1 MTNHNLNKP
10 PKLKK
15 CKSISELDIYQ
26 FVNSKDIRLY
36 LKDIKYEFEPV
47 CAAFIIWQSRR
58 HSLKEKHEA
67 WKTLIASTP
76 DVAVPKRLNCAG
88 WDSSL

>member
-1 MTNHNLNKP
+1 MTNHNINKP

-26 FVNSKDIRLY
+26 FVNSKDI
-36 LKDIKYEFEPV
+36 KYKFEPV
-47 CAAFIIWQSRR
+47 CTAFIIQQSRG

-67 WKTLIASTP
+67 WKTLIASTS

-88 WDSSL
+88 WDK